1 MRCPFCNQDN
11 TRVVDSRPIED
22 SNAIRRRRMCD
33 VCGRRFTTYEK
44 VETIPLIV
52 IKKDMNREQYDRS
65 KIETGILRACHK
77 RPVSAEKINEMVNKV
92 ETELFNGEEREI
104 PSSVIG
110 EKVMHYLKDLDQVA
124 YVRFASIYR
133 EFTYDQKEIEGKY
146 GFAFDDDYF
155 YVPYLFEE
163 WRVNRHTGVVEGS
176 KDHFLHVHQGSFNET
191 LTIFD
196 LLCCG
201 KKEIV
206 LAGTYART
214 NSLKGTIK
222 GRTIASGVH
231 DSRAAR
237 YDGHVEQ
244 LKKACV
250 SLSGKPYSPGDA
262 AFVFHVFPFLPLVF
276 QFWESD
282 EEFPPVLKFMWD
294 ENVLDYLRFETLYYV
309 MGDFLDALD
318 QAFDACKTEA

>member
-65 KIETGILRACHK
+65 KIETGILRAC
-77 RPVSAEKINEMVNKV
+77 NKV

-133 EFTYDQKEIEGKY
+133 EFKD
-146 GFAFDDDYF
+146 
-155 YVPYLFEE
+155 
-163 WRVNRHTGVVEGS
+163 VNTFMDE
-176 KDHFLHVHQGSFNET
+176 
-191 LTIFD
+191 
-196 LLCCG
+196 
-201 KKEIV
+201 
-206 LAGTYART
+206 
-214 NSLKGTIK
+214 
-222 GRTIASGVH
+222 
-231 DSRAAR
+231 
-237 YDGHVEQ
+237 
-244 LKKACV
+244 LKK
-250 SLSGKPYSPGDA
+250 
-262 AFVFHVFPFLPLVF
+262 
-276 QFWESD
+276 
-282 EEFPPVLKFMWD
+282 M
-294 ENVLDYLRFETLYYV
+294 LD
-309 MGDFLDALD
+309 
-318 QAFDACKTEA
+318 K